1 MDKNLIFFFI
11 SCCTVNFSIIVIYLD
26 SFISNLLNTNLRNK
40 QCQLFRNFDETN
52 YYDEKSA
59 SNQEMKTKIKTYLKK
74 GKKLCPSNKMMHK
87 FKYISFY
94 INIFFGILCAILSL
108 LHHYNIRNNKWNCW
122 NYINFYVYFL
132 QWIIIY

>member
-1 MDKNLIFFFI
+1 
-11 SCCTVNFSIIVIYLD
+11 
-26 SFISNLLNTNLRNK
+26 LNTNLRNK

-94 INIFFGILCAILSL
+94 INIFLGILCAILS
-108 LHHYNIRNNKWNCW
+108 
-122 NYINFYVYFL
+122 
-132 QWIIIY
+132 